1 MVTSL
6 VCASKNRAKTA
17 FKAFLSVVK
26 VFRLPAR
33 VGGNC
38 GTENVVLA
46 EYM

>member
-6 VCASKNRAKTA
+6 VCASENRAKTVL
-17 FKAFLSVVK
+17 KAFLSGVK

-33 VGGNC
+33 VRGDC